1 MTFADL
7 EPYADILLA
16 VAIGLG
22 LAWAAVKGLS

>member
-1 MTFADL
+1 MTLATL

-16 VAIGLG
+16 VVIGLG